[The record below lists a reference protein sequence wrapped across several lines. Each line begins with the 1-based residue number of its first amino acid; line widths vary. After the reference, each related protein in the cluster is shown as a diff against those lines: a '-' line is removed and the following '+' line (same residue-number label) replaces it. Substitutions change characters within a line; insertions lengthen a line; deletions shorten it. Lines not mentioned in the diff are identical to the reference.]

1 VLPESIVYTYGVS
14 HFLWCILWLND
25 TS

>member
-1 VLPESIVYTYGVS
+1 MFPRGALR
-14 HFLWCILWLND
+14 FLWCILWLND